1 MSFKVENLEKNMAK
15 LTIEVSLEKLEEAIN
30 EVYLKNKS
38 RISLPGFRKGK
49 ATRQMIER
57 IYGKTVFLEDAA
69 NRLLPTEYGDAAE
82 ESGLEIVSQP
92 KIEVEQLE
100 PGKPFIFTAEVAVK
114 PSVTLGE
121 YKGLE
126 VPKTDVSVTDEEVES
141 SLKREQEKNAR
152 TIEVTDRRAEKDDT
166 VTLDFEGFV
175 DGTAFEGGKGTDHKL
190 VLGSGSFIPGF
201 EDQLIGSSAG
211 DHVEVKVT
219 FPEEY
224 HEKSLAGKEAVFQ
237 CDIKKIESKE
247 LPELDDEVAQ
257 DVSDFNT
264 LEEYKNSLREN
275 LLKNKEE
282 AAQEA
287 KENAA
292 VQKAVENAQM
302 DIPDP
307 MVETRASQILDN
319 FARRMQA
326 QGLSM
331 DQYFQFTGL
340 SHDTMLEQ
348 GKEQALREI
357 QTRLVLEE
365 IVKAEGIEASEE
377 EVDKEIADQAAAY
390 NMEADKIREN
400 ISEDGMEQLKMD
412 IAVQKAI
419 KVLADAAVEVEK
431 AEEEKTEE

>member
-1 MSFKVENLEKNMAK
+1 MSFKVEKLDKNMARI
-15 LTIEVSLEKLEEAIN
+15 TIEVSTEKLEKAIN
-30 EVYLKNKS
+30 AAFLKNRN

-57 IYGKTVFLEDAA
+57 IYGKGVFLEEAA
-69 NRLLPTEYGDAAE
+69 NSLLPTEYGEAAE
-82 ESGLEIVSQP
+82 GCDLEIVSQP
-92 KIEVEQLE
+92 KIDVEQLE
-100 PGKPFIFTAEVAVK
+100 AGKPFIFTAEVAVK
-114 PSVTLGE
+114 PEVTLGE

-126 VPKTDVSVTDEEVES
+126 VPKTEVTVTDEEVES
-141 SLKREQEKNAR
+141 ALKREQEKNAR
-152 TIEVTDRRAEKDDT
+152 TVEVTDRAAQKDDT

-201 EDQLIGSSAG
+201 EDQLVGANAG

-237 CDIKKIESKE
+237 CDVKKIEAKE
-247 LPELDDEVAQ
+247 MPELDDEFAQ
-257 DVSDFNT
+257 DVSEFNT
-264 LEEYKNSLREN
+264 LDEYKNSLREG
-275 LLKNKEE
+275 LVKDKE
-282 AAQEA
+282 AAALEA

-292 VQKAVENAQM
+292 VQKAIENASM
-302 DIPDP
+302 EIPDP

-331 DQYFQFTGL
+331 EQYFQFTGL
-340 SHDTMLEQ
+340 SRDSMLEQ

-365 IVKAEGIEASEE
+365 VAKAENIEVSDEE
-377 EVDKEIADQAAAY
+377 IDKEISDQAAAY
-390 NMEADKIREN
+390 NMDAEKIREN

-419 KVLADAAVEVEK
+419 KVLADSAVEVEQTEEK
-431 AEEEKTEE
+431 AE